1 MVAYALLSAECALRS
16 LHAFQTAKPFVVD
29 SLFFLGHTIMVMSAY
44 VSPCHLHFSVVA
56 ATFVPLLTMVS
67 TSGESR

>member
-1 MVAYALLSAECALRS
+1 MVAYALLSAECALR
-16 LHAFQTAKPFVVD
+16 LHAVPTAKSYAVD

-67 TSGESR
+67 TSGELR